1 MEKLESTEPIQYW
14 YPTDLTMEQQKQN
27 EAKQTNKQTN
37 KQTKLSTEKALP

>member
-27 EAKQTNKQTN
+27 EAKQRK
-37 KQTKLSTEKALP
+37 TKKENISVP